1 MKILYIAHSTDGGGA
16 GVALVNMA
24 REMIAHGHEVYVVA
38 PSDDCVVAQRLREIG
53 ATILVVSVCL
63 TIYPRTKNLVKW
75 VASLLLHFWKWSKAK
90 KSIKRAI
97 VDNKIELVHTNVGP
111 LNLAPPI
118 CRKLGIPHVWHLR
131 EYQDLDFDMT
141 FFPSKINFRRVIK
154 EYGNYNI
161 AITKGIYEYY
171 NLRSDKDAVIYD
183 GVISKQLYE
192 KELPQQSQRDKV
204 IILVGRIEKAK
215 GMLDAIKAFV
225 KFHQIHPEWRL
236 QIVGSYNEESVYYK
250 QCKHACENS
259 DCAENVIFM
268 GARNDVYDLMSNARI
283 LVMPSK
289 SEGFGFVTVE
299 GMANGCLVIARN
311 TCGTKEQLDNGLAL
325 TGEEIALRFNSQ
337 EELLTQMCNA
347 AENDY
352 SSMIER
358 ARRTIFELYSKKKW
372 AQTLESFYKYVM
384 DDFYK
389 R

>member
-1 MKILYIAHSTDGGGA
+1 MKILYIAHSAGGDGA
-16 GVALVNMA
+16 GVALVNTA
-24 REMIAHGHEVYVVA
+24 REMIALGHEVYIVA
-38 PSDDCVVAQRLREIG
+38 PSGDSILAKRSREIG
-53 ATILVVSVCL
+53 ATILVASVCM
-63 TIYPRTKNLVKW
+63 TIYSKAKNPIKW
-75 VASLLLHFWKWSKAK
+75 VVSMLLRFWKWNKAK
-90 KSIKRAI
+90 KSIRRAI
-97 VDNKIELVHTNVGP
+97 IDNKIELVHTNVGP

-131 EYQDLDFDMT
+131 EYQDLIFLS
-141 FFPSKINFRRVIK
+141 FFPSNKYFRRVIK
-154 EYGNYNI
+154 KYGNYNI

-183 GVISKQLYE
+183 GIISKKLYE
-192 KELPQQSQRDKV
+192 KELPLQSQRDKV

-215 GMLDAIKAFV
+215 GTLDAIEAFV
-225 KFHQIHPEWRL
+225 KFLQIHPEWRL

-250 QCKHACENS
+250 QCKQACGNS

-289 SEGFGFVTVE
+289 SEGFGFVTAE

-311 TCGTKEQLDNGLAL
+311 NSGTKEQMDNGLAL

-358 ARRTIFELYSKKKW
+358 ARRAVFELYSKEKW